1 MHATQSGLD
10 LARRAVALLAL
21 GAASALG
28 VRAALAASTA
38 AAAHDS
44 GVLKLYDSN
53 GDGSVSLKEWL
64 SHHGSERA
72 FRAADANHDGR
83 LDAAEVVKANSYD
96 DRIRA
101 AEFAGDAWITAK
113 VKAALVQ
120 DGAVPV
126 LGVQVQTQDGTV
138 QLSGFVTSA
147 QQAAR
152 AAQIAAHVD
161 GVKKV
166 INSLVVKS

>member
-1 MHATQSGLD
+1 MHSMQPAPGL
-10 LARRAVALLAL
+10 ACRAVVLLAL
-21 GAASALG
+21 GASAVLG
-28 VRAALAASTA
+28 VSAALADGTA
-38 AAAHDS
+38 AAAPDT
-44 GVLKLYDSN
+44 GVLRLYDSN

-72 FRAADANHDGR
+72 FRAADANRDGR
-83 LDAAEVVKANSYD
+83 LDAAEVIKANSYD

-101 AEFAGDAWITAK
+101 AELAGDAWITAK
-113 VKAALVQ
+113 VKAALLQ
-120 DGAVPV
+120 DGSVPA
-126 LGVQVQTQDGTV
+126 LEVQVQTQDGTV
-138 QLSGFVTSA
+138 RLSGFVKTA

-152 AAQIAAHVD
+152 AMQIAAHVD